1 MLMDA
6 PLHTG
11 ANGEKGQLGEL
22 TNLIKYQF
30 KHIHKVTFLS
40 SVARFDSVASR
51 WHVAVCVHRC
61 RGELMCG
68 MGFGDPFY
76 VP

>member
-22 TNLIKYQF
+22 TNLNKYQF
-30 KHIHKVTFLS
+30 KHMHKVTFLS
-40 SVARFDSVASR
+40 SVARFDSVALR
-51 WHVAVCVHRC
+51 WHVAVCAQMQR
-61 RGELMCG
+61 
-68 MGFGDPFY
+68 
-76 VP
+76 